1 MISFLARALH
11 LPSYSIIDGFAELS
25 IVFRFCLSCFAGDG
39 PLLKALSQFRS
50 QIEFRHSLWS
60 SLHSLEIWYPL
71 SKSFLLLLKETGHK
85 GLANFLSIE
94 IRSGVAGS
102 LYWVGS
108 HFAQVDHRIISYSEE
123 KNPSNDA
130 VQMPAQ
136 HAYDGNG
143 PFSPAANVATG
154 KYWIFFGAKRDTF
167 LSWNFKL
174 NVVVKSRKVVEATQF
189 EKLGCGP
196 ELNQNSLDM

>member
-1 MISFLARALH
+1 MLPPAPFKEFWCRNDLISRARSASAVLLNNWWFCRVEH
-11 LPSYSIIDGFAELS
+11 SFC
-25 IVFRFCLSCFAGDG
+25 FCLSCFAAGDG

-60 SLHSLEIWYPL
+60 AWHSPEIWYPL
-71 SKSFLLLLKETGHK
+71 SRASSSFFSKETSHK

-143 PFSPAANVATG
+143 PFSPAADLFCN
-154 KYWIFFGAKRDTF
+154 WEILNFFRREKGHF
-167 LSWNFKL
+167 L
-174 NVVVKSRKVVEATQF
+174 
-189 EKLGCGP
+189 
-196 ELNQNSLDM
+196 ELEL